1 MGEGFSQ
8 LPPVIQ
14 KITAPGEAL
23 MMKRIIALLLIMT
36 LVLTSILPLSAQEIT
51 ASYIILSSD
60 TGQTL
65 LEKDSTG
72 SADPTLLIRLM
83 ICYLAVQNFDLD
95 QNLITENDFVPL
107 PGVDNEYG
115 FSSRKSYIVSVLLK
129 LAILS
134 CDPNAVYVMAL
145 ALAESSEQLASMMN
159 TEAKSMG
166 LSDTQFIF
174 TEDMD
179 TSFSHT
185 TLKDTAIFLSVALQ
199 DQIFKEYYCM
209 QAALLD
215 RGWCFEKK

>member
-1 MGEGFSQ
+1 
-8 LPPVIQ
+8 
-14 KITAPGEAL
+14 
-23 MMKRIIALLLIMT
+23 MMKRIIAFFLIMT
-36 LVLTSILPLSAQEIT
+36 LVLTSILPLSAQEVT

-95 QNLITENDFVPL
+95 QNLITENNFVPL

-115 FSSRKSYIVSVLLK
+115 FRSGKSYIVPVLLK

-145 ALAESSEQLASMMN
+145 SLAENSEQLASMMN

-166 LSDTQFIF
+166 LSDTQFILPKIWIRHF
-174 TEDMD
+174 P
-179 TSFSHT
+179 
-185 TLKDTAIFLSVALQ
+185 IP
-199 DQIFKEYYCM
+199 
-209 QAALLD
+209 
-215 RGWCFEKK
+215 R